1 MDNYT
6 VKGYSERRGRSYR
19 RHQRDRVVAKA
30 QQVVSRWA
38 DADSVNDQAVRLAD
52 NLCACSCWL
61 CIVEPAKPRAKQ
73 WLSAED
79 LS

>member
-1 MDNYT
+1 MKYN
-6 VKGYSERRGRSYR
+6 VKGYNERRGLSYR

-61 CIVEPAKPRAKQ
+61 CIAEPAKPRAKQ